1 LSKNLKTELSTEGE
15 QLLNKLHLQKVSTY
29 VSYSVSRILDIMIN
43 VIAFSQLN
51 QCPSSLSIPL
61 KALWYDLQGD
71 WNQAHILVQD
81 ESDTESAWVHAYLH
95 RKEGDIPNARY
106 WYKRSQQL
114 EFSGSLKQEWEHIAR
129 NLLLSTDELNV
140 SKR

>member
-1 LSKNLKTELSTEGE
+1 M
-15 QLLNKLHLQKVSTY
+15 
-29 VSYSVSRILDIMIN
+29 IMN
-43 VIAFSQLN
+43 VIDFSQLS

-61 KALWYDLQGD
+61 KALWYDLRGD
-71 WNQAHILVQD
+71 WNKAHILVQD

-114 EFSGSLKQEWEHIAR
+114 EFSGGLREEWEHIAR
-129 NLLLSTDELNV
+129 NLLLNADEYEV